1 MPDAPTPDERDRLAL
16 LAARDAGGVYLSRVR
31 LDELRRTLAMLAAR
45 DVGGVYLS
53 PRRLDELRRML
64 DDIAKAPRGVSGPG
78 SRSWALQHLTYYVA
92 GLLIIPVLEDR
103 V

>member
-1 MPDAPTPDERDRLAL
+1 MPDALTPDERDRLAL

-31 LDELRRTLAMLAAR
+31 LDELRRMLGLLAAR

-53 PRRLDELRRML
+53 PKRLKELRRML

-78 SRSWALQHLTYYVA
+78 SRSCALQHLTDYVA
-92 GLLIIPVLEDR
+92 GLLVLEDR
-103 V
+103 P